1 MPDALVACTLFVYWR
16 YMLIE
21 AVNFAHNIA
30 SLPAWGVRVEITPT
44 RFMRRPGTSLPAW
57 GVRVEIP
64 RTCRLRRNHASLPAW
79 GVRVEIGLKRSIS
92 TRNLVTP
99 RMGSAG

>member
-21 AVNFAHNIA
+21 AVNLRIILR
-30 SLPAWGVRVEITPT
+30 SLPAWGVRVEIVLDGGC
-44 RFMRRPGTSLPAW
+44 RDGERSLPAW
-57 GVRVEIP
+57 GVRVEMAATP
-64 RTCRLRRNHASLPAW
+64 SSMRLNR
-79 GVRVEIGLKRSIS
+79 
-92 TRNLVTP
+92 VTP

>member
-21 AVNFAHNIA
+21 AVNLRIILR
-30 SLPAWGVRVEITPT
+30 SLPAWGVRVEMIVERRT
-44 RFMRRPGTSLPAW
+44 RLF
-57 GVRVEIP
+57 VFQ
-64 RTCRLRRNHASLPAW
+64 
-79 GVRVEIGLKRSIS
+79 
-92 TRNLVTP
+92 VTP